1 MEVLA
6 QIAPPPDVNNP
17 YAWFL
22 VIVLGCLGYLGKRYL
37 DGTEGQIKALR
48 EERNQAVV
56 NLAANTTSL
65 DRAVGVI
72 ESQGKTCI
80 DSVSRN
86 QEELTSVKQ
95 EVRRLVDVIVGQQ
108 SPRNP

>member
-1 MEVLA
+1 MDILA
-6 QIAPPPDVNNP
+6 QITPPPDVNNP

-22 VIVLGCLGYLGKRYL
+22 VLVLGCLGYLGKRYL
-37 DGTEGQIKALR
+37 DGTEDQIKTLR

-56 NLAANTTSL
+56 SLAANTASL

-86 QEELTSVKQ
+86 QEELTALKQ
-95 EVRRLVDVIVGQQ
+95 EVRRLVDIVAGQPPPQ
-108 SPRNP
+108 KP